1 MKQTVREVSL
11 ETMLT
16 VRQVADFLHVS
27 ICTVRR
33 WSNNGTLK
41 YYRVGS
47 RGDRRYRKE
56 DVLQFLEQSSRSKK
70 TNSKGRKKVATR

>member
-1 MKQTVREVSL
+1 MRQTVKEVSL

-41 YYRVGS
+41 YFRVGS

-56 DVLQFLEQSSRSKK
+56 DVLQFLEQSSHTKK
-70 TNSKGRKKVATR
+70 TTAKGRKKVATR

>member
-1 MKQTVREVSL
+1 MKQTVKEVTL

-33 WSNNGTLK
+33 WSNNGALK

-47 RGDRRYRKE
+47 RGDRRYRRQ
-56 DVLQFLEQSSRSKK
+56 DVLRFLEQSS
-70 TNSKGRKKVATR
+70 NSPKPSTKAKKKVATK

>member
-1 MKQTVREVSL
+1 MQQVTKGAPL

-33 WSNNGTLK
+33 WSNKGMLK
-41 YYRVGS
+41 FYRVGS
-47 RGDRRYRKE
+47 RGDRRYRRE
-56 DVLQFLEQSSRSKK
+56 DVLRFLDESS
-70 TNSKGRKKVATR
+70 NLLWAGDGNRKSPVR

>member
-1 MKQTVREVSL
+1 MKQSVKEVSL

-33 WSNNGTLK
+33 WSNNGTLN

-56 DVLQFLEQSSRSKK
+56 DVLRFLEQSSQPKK
-70 TNSKGRKKVATR
+70 TGTKKRKKVATG